1 LASEVTNLSGYQ
13 TKVLNQFAHRNLV
26 INGDMQIAQR
36 GTSTASITS
45 DTYGAADRWR
55 FLPSSQGTWT
65 MSQENDAPT
74 GSGFAK
80 STKVLCTTA
89 DASPAAAD
97 FVRLDQRIEG
107 QNLQHIKKGTSAAE
121 QVTLSFWV
129 KSNVTGTYAIRLY
142 DNDNTRQTAKTYTIN
157 ASATWE
163 YKTITF
169 SADTTGAFDNDNAAS
184 LILMFMLGA
193 GTDYT
198 SGTLQTT
205 WSSYTAA
212 NSAVG
217 QVNLASAIS
226 NYWQVTGIQL
236 EVGDTATPF
245 EFKSIEDDLLEC
257 QRYYEKT
264 YNQGVNPGTSTS
276 LGIVGAANGTNTT
289 GYCIQTASFKVT
301 KRGTPTVTV
310 YDTAGNSGKITTYV
324 TDGTPTTNKT
334 ATVDEASQS
343 GFRIYETGTNKNGFF
358 WHYVSDSE
366 L

>member
-1 LASEVTNLSGYQ
+1 
-13 TKVLNQFAHRNLV
+13 
-26 INGDMQIAQR
+26 
-36 GTSTASITS
+36 
-45 DTYGAADRWR
+45 
-55 FLPSSQGTWT
+55 

-107 QNLQHIKKGTSAAE
+107 QNLQQVKKGTAAAE
-121 QVTLSFWV
+121 QLTLSFWV
-129 KSNVTGTYAIRLY
+129 KSNVTGTYAVRLY

-217 QVNLASAIS
+217 QVNLASATN
-226 NYWQVTGIQL
+226 NYWQITGVQL
-236 EVGDTATPF
+236 EVGATATPF
-245 EFKSIEDDLLEC
+245 EFKPYAQDLAEC
-257 QRYYEKT
+257 QRYFLNVAAGELSGNFANTTQCYLFMELPVHMRVSPTAT
-264 YNQGVNPGTSTS
+264 YPAGPYTNEIDNVLWAGRTPTSFTS
-276 LGIVGAANGTNTT
+276 YGYTNTNFSLYAGGMT
-289 GYCIQTASFKVT
+289 SATT
-301 KRGTPTVTV
+301 GTPAR
-310 YDTAGNSGKITTYV
+310 Y
-324 TDGTPTTNKT
+324 
-334 ATVDEASQS
+334 
-343 GFRIYETGTNKNGFF
+343 NGRTIQL
-358 WHYVSDSE
+358 SAE